1 MGVTPLRDMPL
12 CGSAHVACTILRE
25 VVSVKL
31 AHDGDDRVMHAAEF
45 EVADS
50 TARCRL
56 VAASKPVVSALRRRV
71 GQPCIALN
79 AAARSLPSKHETQA
93 FRLVLPPSAC
103 VLPYPCSTEELDGLA
118 EDCGLPVHVL
128 SSLQA
133 SAEAVVPEDLPAAD
147 AVLHNRSIERSV

>member
-103 VLPYPCSTEELDGLA
+103 VLPYPCSTEELDGLVCHKNNVQKPKPFSHA
-118 EDCGLPVHVL
+118 LGRC
-128 SSLQA
+128 A
-133 SAEAVVPEDLPAAD
+133 SHAAAVVLYLRPPTG
-147 AVLHNRSIERSV
+147 